1 MILIWLHTSST
12 NPFTMPVTKATDT
25 DFHQIIES
33 NEKVVVKY
41 YADWCGNCRLFSPK
55 FKRMAE
61 ALEDQGIKFLDVNA
75 ETSPEARKLASVT
88 NLPFFAVFRNGE
100 LLDTVAA
107 SKEEAVAALIS
118 RLN

>member
-1 MILIWLHTSST
+1 
-12 NPFTMPVTKATDT
+12 MPVIKATDAE
-25 DFHQIIES
+25 FAELLEQ

-55 FKRMAE
+55 FKRLAEQNEGMA
-61 ALEDQGIKFLDVNA
+61 FLDVNA
-75 ETSPEARKLASVT
+75 ETSPEARKLANVT

-100 LLDTVAA
+100 LLETVAA